1 MATKNLTTPTSTQTT
16 NNNAASSTDSQT
28 TTTTAAR
35 TRLRVLYDFEYE
47 TKGSRVHIVKNERLL
62 LLNKTNNDWWQ
73 VVRPDDCTPNYAGF
87 YVPENSTFYVPSGY
101 VVEEPQLPDTTRFY
115 VDKDKMFKQESSQD
129 SKDQSAAK
137 EDAKEGSKDGSGSR
151 KGHDS
156 FRSVMRKLSGT
167 SSTSNSDKDSLGSNT
182 NKPAKPAKPPKGVK
196 SARKNSADATDD
208 SKSVQSKSGGSVS
221 GKSKDLWEGS
231 AFGMCFGRDSKNVDA
246 QMLNPFQEELE
257 NALSNRQSQKRTIIN
272 TKSTISKSEDQAN
285 DEREDSSKFEN
296 IQSKWEKVSASLL
309 KKPEGHSFLSKI
321 KEDKVQKVQSEA
333 SSSVENKVVQKT
345 ETKEKTIEIKR
356 LSEGTIDKLYSKVD
370 KISKNVVQTQPP
382 EVPPRPIETLIP
394 VVTAVD
400 NSETVPSVKSE
411 PRCKTPEPISKILPE
426 PESPNTKKEAERLIN
441 DKRKMWAIETLM
453 SELLQSSSNSSS
465 TTKATES
472 SNSDVSGP
480 NQLAQ
485 ELHEMNA
492 TKRYENAE
500 IQVNLLDDDDTKEN
514 ELISGMTKVQLNS
527 WKRRTKIFD
536 FPLVTSKPPI
546 SPTAKSPKLLD
557 EYNEANILND
567 NNAAAGNNKAT
578 MDHHHHVD
586 VREKPSYSNVSTR
599 LKRDKVP
606 CKLKM
611 PTKDF
616 REELQLT
623 PSLEKL
629 ASEIKF
635 LPANFNEAYD
645 DASGDDD
652 DHNDKSSP
660 DSEYPGSCITLSHD
674 SLRLYKRRSKSD
686 SALNRHHHRHHHQLD
701 NNNGSNSTG
710 RRLTS
715 VIADSSS
722 SSSHQQ
728 SASIVRPKSSHSH
741 VEISS
746 IRSTNEQQHRNSR
759 YQPQQQ
765 QQQQSARQSTESI
778 SHHYRPHVAARSCI
792 NNKLDRKSKSMGDL
806 DCDDD
811 DEMMN
816 DDDCMME
823 QQTTYASY
831 ERDNKRRYKPVPK
844 IRSKESFRRL
854 KPSLILPNASSQE
867 RLAGKPVPA
876 KRRMIQPQTLTTTTP
891 PPPPSQ
897 LDSSYD
903 DLSSSAELDL
913 DRSTAPNFKSL
924 LRTPDSGSDE
934 CLQYKAFPTARSATT
949 TTDESAAS
957 SLVQSPISGR
967 IYSASVV
974 QDCSN
979 LLENLVDL
987 PAGWRQAYDD
997 VAKRI
1002 CFFNEQGDKW
1012 FSSSDAEGK
1021 IYFFEENSNQSSW
1034 TLPLSGRQQ
1043 QLAATTTTATTTNVN
1058 RDNLRPKGVTG
1069 VVADWPQLFDGN
1081 MCILKEGIINKT
1093 KITTES
1099 GKKLRKAW
1107 CNSYVVL
1114 TELFLLFFK
1123 DAKSFAA
1130 MKMDQSTGAK
1140 PEISVD
1146 LNGAFI
1152 EPVDKLSN
1160 RKNVYLINTLLGL
1173 QVLIQSDNAS
1183 SIAEWYREILNAIQ
1197 RLPFSQG
1204 YGKLSSSRE

>member
-28 TTTTAAR
+28 TTTAAR
-35 TRLRVLYDFEYE
+35 PRLRVLYDFEYE

-129 SKDQSAAK
+129 NKEQSAK
-137 EDAKEGSKDGSGSR
+137 EEGKEGPKDGSGSR

-196 SARKNSADATDD
+196 NARKNSADATDD

-257 NALSNRQSQKRTIIN
+257 NALSNRQSQRRTIIN

-411 PRCKTPEPISKILPE
+411 PRCKTPEPIFKILPE

-453 SELLQSSSNSSS
+453 SELLQSSSNSTS
-465 TTKATES
+465 TTKAES

-492 TKRYENAE
+492 TKRFENAE

-567 NNAAAGNNKAT
+567 NNAAGNKV
-578 MDHHHHVD
+578 MDHHVD
-586 VREKPSYSNVSTR
+586 VREKPSYSNVSMR

-645 DASGDDD
+645 DESCGDDD
-652 DHNDKSSP
+652 NNDKSSP

-686 SALNRHHHRHHHQLD
+686 SALNRHHHHHHHHHQLD

-710 RRLTS
+710 RRFTS

-722 SSSHQQ
+722 SQQQ
-728 SASIVRPKSSHSH
+728 SASIARPKSSHSH

-746 IRSTNEQQHRNSR
+746 IRSNNEQQQHRNSR
-759 YQPQQQ
+759 YQPQQ

-792 NNKLDRKSKSMGDL
+792 NKLDRKSKSMGDL

-811 DEMMN
+811 EMMN
-816 DDDCMME
+816 DDDCMMMME

-876 KRRMIQPQTLTTTTP
+876 KRRMIQPQTLTTTTTP

-913 DRSTAPNFKSL
+913 DRSTAPTFKSL

-934 CLQYKAFPTARSATT
+934 CLQYKSFPGRS
-949 TTDESAAS
+949 TTDESAIS

-967 IYSASVV
+967 IYSAATAGL

-1002 CFFNEQGDKW
+1002 CFFNEQGDKVLSTSCSIVNRERDDIDRLLLFTQW

-1034 TLPLSGRQQ
+1034 TLPLSSRPH
-1043 QLAATTTTATTTNVN
+1043 QLTATTAATNVN

-1081 MCILKEGIINKT
+1081 MVN
-1093 KITTES
+1093 
-1099 GKKLRKAW
+1099 
-1107 CNSYVVL
+1107 
-1114 TELFLLFFK
+1114 F
-1123 DAKSFAA
+1123 
-1130 MKMDQSTGAK
+1130 
-1140 PEISVD
+1140 
-1146 LNGAFI
+1146 
-1152 EPVDKLSN
+1152 
-1160 RKNVYLINTLLGL
+1160 
-1173 QVLIQSDNAS
+1173 
-1183 SIAEWYREILNAIQ
+1183 
-1197 RLPFSQG
+1197 
-1204 YGKLSSSRE
+1204 